1 MAKQVKKKWV
11 RLRRFLQ
18 KLKIVD
24 PSTIK
29 GDGGLMTDDMLNRHN
44 KPQTDSTHV
53 IKDTVVVKPMN

>member
-18 KLKIVD
+18 KLKVINPNVG
-24 PSTIK
+24 T